1 MFSVTLFVIVGVTTS
16 RRKNLRLFIMTSATV
31 PPFVGFL
38 LMSLLPNEAQYK
50 WVKWG
55 GYFMTVPFVLALFL
69 AWTLIPSNTAGRT
82 KRTLTSS
89 FTFVG
94 YCVGNMTGS
103 QIFKASDAPRYVP
116 GTIAC
121 AACFAMEFVLLVVW
135 RLVYVRR
142 NRRRQRQ
149 WQQDGISEEERVAKA
164 QELGEQDTT
173 DFKNPYVSLDAKDM
187 VLCCIS
193 TDALLVPVHTVIPR
207 QGSHAPCV
215 YLHIVPRLR
224 ESHCCGRGGL
234 LDKFFHRVHMG
245 YSTPR
250 RSWIA

>member
-1 MFSVTLFVIVGVTTS
+1 MFSVLLFVIIGVVTS
-16 RRKNLRLFIMTSATV
+16 KRKNLRLYFMTAATI

-38 LMSLLPNEAQYK
+38 LMSLLPNEPQFK

-103 QIFKASDAPRYVP
+103 QIFKSSDAPRYVP
-116 GTIAC
+116 GTIGC
-121 AACFAMEFVLLVVW
+121 AVCFGLEFLLLILW
-135 RLVYVRR
+135 RLVYVSR

-149 WQQDGISEEERVAKA
+149 WERDGISEEERVARG
-164 QELGEQDTT
+164 QELGENDTT
-173 DFKNPYVSLDAKDM
+173 DFENPYVSNGPSD
-187 VLCCIS
+187 
-193 TDALLVPVHTVIPR
+193 TRALL
-207 QGSHAPCV
+207 
-215 YLHIVPRLR
+215 LH
-224 ESHCCGRGGL
+224 
-234 LDKFFHRVHMG
+234 
-245 YSTPR
+245 
-250 RSWIA
+250 